1 MEPYLKPGFSVSKP
15 LLFKTFRS
23 NKDRTHDRPPLN
35 VSALTTTTN
44 KTRILLETPLSPDKH
59 SRSLQNRLEKAQKR
73 IEHIEND
80 QKSVKR
86 LLNSLRGDSEDSM
99 CEASSVYLIEK
110 VKTID
115 RNPLEEGFFASIP
128 LEIEGDAQ
136 RNELFRELLVK
147 MAMFRKTYSLK
158 SNLERVLEFIRR
170 RIDRNSG
177 VYYDFLSEN
186 NPVFLKVLLQIM
198 YDTIEG
204 FFIQNKGS
212 QNQND
217 SLRQGLEEKIAA
229 LNRDLL
235 EKLGLLESLQRDKN
249 LLTKTLGYHQKVI
262 EELVTMLDDKGDGAM
277 ALIKL
282 RLLLKD
288 FRTIEENHNINF
300 KELEAGKTEL
310 QEPEFKE
317 KDALRRKIEGLEGEM
332 KSYRDLL
339 VEKERRETEI
349 KELRRVIQDLQRGN
363 EAKEG
368 ECRGLQKRL
377 EDTRKEISG
386 LSKDL
391 LKNSR
396 EKEDLLKRITEENE
410 DLFRRN
416 EELVRKNEGL
426 GKENKTLERKFE
438 DQLVVFKADLQ

>member
-1 MEPYLKPGFSVSKP
+1 
-15 LLFKTFRS
+15 
-23 NKDRTHDRPPLN
+23 
-35 VSALTTTTN
+35 
-44 KTRILLETPLSPDKH
+44 
-59 SRSLQNRLEKAQKR
+59 
-73 IEHIEND
+73 
-80 QKSVKR
+80 
-86 LLNSLRGDSEDSM
+86 M

-317 KDALRRKIEGLEGEM
+317 KDALRRKIEGLEGEIS
-332 KSYRDLL
+332 KTSLSRP
-339 VEKERRETEI
+339 RREGR
-349 KELRRVIQDLQRGN
+349 LR
-363 EAKEG
+363 
-368 ECRGLQKRL
+368 
-377 EDTRKEISG
+377 
-386 LSKDL
+386 SK
-391 LKNSR
+391 N
-396 EKEDLLKRITEENE
+396 
-410 DLFRRN
+410 
-416 EELVRKNEGL
+416 
-426 GKENKTLERKFE
+426 
-438 DQLVVFKADLQ
+438 